1 METIKNGNPNFSNE
15 RVLAS
20 FMDLMGMSLTNLL
33 IEITEGNLTEDG
45 IRDLCNLQRMMGN
58 IRASCGV
65 NTTWHKDNL
74 FFEAVKYSEQADA
87 SRKANRPSPAEV
99 ADAILN
105 DLNN

>member
-20 FMDLMGMSLTNLL
+20 FMDLMGMSLTQVLV
-33 IEITEGNLTEDG
+33 EISEGKLTEDG
-45 IRDLCNLQRMMGN
+45 LRDLANLQRMMGN

-65 NTTWHKDNL
+65 NTEWYKENL
-74 FFEAVKYSEQADA
+74 FVEAVKYCNEADA
-87 SRKANRPSPAEV
+87 SRKTNRPSPAEV
-99 ADAILN
+99 AEAILN

>member
-20 FMDLMGMSLTNLL
+20 FMDLMGMSLTQVL
-33 IEITEGNLTEDG
+33 IEIAEGKLTKDG
-45 IRDLCNLQRMMGN
+45 LRDLANLQRMMGN

-65 NTTWHKDNL
+65 NTEWHNENL
-74 FFEAVKYSEQADA
+74 FVEAVEYCNEADA
-87 SRKANRPSPAEV
+87 SRKTNRPSPKEV
-99 ADAILN
+99 AEAILN

>member
-20 FMDLMGMSLTNLL
+20 FMDLMGMSLTNVLV
-33 IEITEGNLTEDG
+33 EIQQDGLTEQG
-45 IRDLCNLQRMMGN
+45 KHDLSNLCRMMSN

-65 NTTWHKDNL
+65 NTEWHGENL
-74 FFEAVKYSEQADA
+74 FLEAIKYCDEADA

-99 ADAILN
+99 AEAILN

>member
-20 FMDLMGMSLTNLL
+20 FMDLMGMSLTQVLV
-33 IEITEGNLTEDG
+33 EISEGKLTEDG
-45 IRDLCNLQRMMGN
+45 LRDLGNLCRMMGN

-65 NTTWHKDNL
+65 NTEWHGENL
-74 FFEAVKYSEQADA
+74 FFEAIKYCNDADA
-87 SRKANRPSPAEV
+87 SRKTNRPSPAEV
-99 ADAILN
+99 AEAILN

>member
-20 FMDLMGMSLTNLL
+20 FMDLMGMSLTQVLV
-33 IEITEGNLTEDG
+33 EIQEGKLTVQG
-45 IRDLCNLQRMMGN
+45 LADLNNICRMMGN
-58 IRASCGV
+58 IRAACGV
-65 NTTWHKDNL
+65 NTEWYGENL
-74 FFEAVKYSEQADA
+74 FLEALKYCDEADKA
-87 SRKANRPSPAEV
+87 RKAQRPSPAEV

>member
-20 FMDLMGMSLTNLL
+20 FMDLMGMSLTNVL
-33 IEITEGNLTEDG
+33 IEIAEGKLTEDG
-45 IRDLCNLQRMMGN
+45 LRDLANLQRMMGN

-65 NTTWHKDNL
+65 NTEWHNENL
-74 FFEAVKYSEQADA
+74 FFEAVEYCNEADA
-87 SRKANRPSPAEV
+87 SRKTNRPSPKEV
-99 ADAILN
+99 AEAILN